1 MTLAQFTEPK
11 LLVPRLLSNHR
22 ESAIIELSRR
32 LESAG
37 RIENADSFVDAALD
51 HESIASAVFDGVTF
65 PLARGRAVKELS
77 FAAGLSRQ
85 GVRWGVGRSPVIHTV
100 VLFAVSLSETRT
112 YLSLVLTFSSF
123 IKDEMAFTAFARAT
137 QPEEMFTVLKAVRLV
152 RLTAQPQPVVAG

>member
-37 RIENADSFVDAALD
+37 RIENADSFVDAAMD

-85 GVRWGVGRSPVIHTV
+85 GIRWGAGRSPCGVGV
-100 VLFAVSLSETRT
+100 CA
-112 YLSLVLTFSSF
+112 SSGGLPC
-123 IKDEMAFTAFARAT
+123 FTPRGAM
-137 QPEEMFTVLKAVRLV
+137 P
-152 RLTAQPQPVVAG
+152 GD